1 MEGVK
6 RMPLF
11 KRKIKLSK
19 PLSDKKNDNPPI
31 VDDKIKSSRKKEEK
45 TVSKAEKNKKNN
57 VKVVKKKTR
66 LGFRRR
72 KEKNLP
78 VEPIETEKETPTV
91 ADVLEETPVEPTSL
105 EEDTIYVEKK
115 PFTTQKKKTIIK
127 KDMRGKPVFLE
138 DTGEKLGTVFDVIYD
153 KDNNLVGYKIKDDKS
168 EAVLSFPVEQFDYHK
183 DGLIFIPGWYN
194 NALKI
199 IEKLEFKDKISP
211 ELTALLSDNVISTEE
226 LYDIFVK
233 YDDEMADYIDEAKS
247 LREMLNR
254 RLNVLEKQR
263 IALKDKLM
271 DLTEKRLIKDID
283 RKQFSEDVMEH
294 RRKVNIID
302 LNIKKCKD
310 LLERLDKTSFGVLGK
325 NKPLL
330 YDTSSYS
337 KTDKNLYEK
346 MLNRNVQEK
355 NKTIYEQESNVN
367 KIEDDSYKEKYFALK
382 AQFEQLED
390 DYQELKSAVDK
401 LFKQDIQMR

>member
-1 MEGVK
+1 
-6 RMPLF
+6 
-11 KRKIKLSK
+11 
-19 PLSDKKNDNPPI
+19 
-31 VDDKIKSSRKKEEK
+31 
-45 TVSKAEKNKKNN
+45 
-57 VKVVKKKTR
+57 
-66 LGFRRR
+66 
-72 KEKNLP
+72 
-78 VEPIETEKETPTV
+78 
-91 ADVLEETPVEPTSL
+91 
-105 EEDTIYVEKK
+105 
-115 PFTTQKKKTIIK
+115 
-127 KDMRGKPVFLE
+127 MRGKPVFLE